1 MLIQRSTGRE
11 SKNSREIISGERS
24 LGDIS
29 IEFLEAAVE
38 RMFNADEGSRV
49 ADLTKVKELRHRIV
63 HLFPY
68 PNDSGRNHWD

>member
-49 ADLTKVKELRHRIV
+49 ADLTKAK
-63 HLFPY
+63 
-68 PNDSGRNHWD
+68 S